1 MRRVSRLANPKN
13 DTQKLIHRKVFVG
26 NLPWSVRTD
35 QLAQIL
41 GELGVKYR
49 SVKVVEERDTGR
61 SRGFAFVECSNE
73 VESKQAME
81 LISGHTIEGRVLVAD
96 VAEPKV
102 KRGNDKPKGSQEAE
116 APQERTQGFG
126 SGWGRW

>member
-1 MRRVSRLANPKN
+1 MANPKN
-13 DTQKLIHRKVFVG
+13 DTRGLMHRKVFVG

-49 SVKVVEERDTGR
+49 SVKVIEERDTGR
-61 SRGFAFVECSNE
+61 SRGFAFIECSNE
-73 VESKQAME
+73 AEAKQAME
-81 LISGHTIEGRVLVAD
+81 LIGGYTIEGRVLVAD
-96 VAEPKV
+96 VAEQQV
-102 KRGNDKPKGSQEAE
+102 KRGKDKPKEAK
-116 APQERTQGFG
+116 APQDSTQDKAQGFG